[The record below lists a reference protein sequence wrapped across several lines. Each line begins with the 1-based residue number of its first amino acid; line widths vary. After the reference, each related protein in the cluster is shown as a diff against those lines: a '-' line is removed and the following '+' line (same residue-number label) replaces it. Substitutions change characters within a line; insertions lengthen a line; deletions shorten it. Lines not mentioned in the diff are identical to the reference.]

1 MQVPGY
7 AAAVELREHGADLG
21 DLRGVHASVCARGA
35 AAAAVAGR
43 GGWGLVEVPA
53 DGEEADESDGEELR
67 DVD

>member
-21 DLRGVHASVCARGA
+21 YLRGVD
-35 AAAAVAGR
+35 AAVGARRAAVVAAVGR
-43 GGWGLVEVPA
+43 GGWGFVEVPA
-53 DGEEADESDGEELR
+53 DGEEADQRDGEELG

>member
-21 DLRGVHASVCARGA
+21 DLRGVHASVCARGT
-35 AAAAVAGR
+35 AAVAAAGR
-43 GGWGLVEVPA
+43 GGWGFVKVPA
-53 DGEEADESDGEELR
+53 DGEEADQRDGEELG